1 MGSTESPLKIN
12 HQVTARPSELE
23 KIAARLI
30 CLYRMHSNDEHV
42 RRPSVLLIDDEP
54 EFARLMDRALRD
66 DFTVTTAAD
75 GLDGYALLCQDHPD
89 VVLLDVMMP
98 LIDGWSVLQKIRSNR
113 AVSNVPVIVVTGLG
127 AEAAVHESIRHGVT
141 RILHKP
147 ILPSRLIKEIR
158 EALNISRRSP
168 PGS

>member
-1 MGSTESPLKIN
+1 MN
-12 HQVTARPSELE
+12 W
-23 KIAARLI
+23 
-30 CLYRMHSNDEHV
+30 NDETV

-54 EFARLMDRALRD
+54 EFARLMERALGD
-66 DFTVTTAAD
+66 DFIVTTAAD

-113 AVSNVPVIVVTGLG
+113 AVSHVPVIVVTGLS
-127 AEAAVHESIRHGVT
+127 AEAATHESMRHGVT

-147 ILPSRLIKEIR
+147 ILPSQLIKAIR
-158 EALNISRRSP
+158 DAL
-168 PGS
+168 G

>member
-1 MGSTESPLKIN
+1 VKSDAQN
-12 HQVTARPSELE
+12 QAQ
-23 KIAARLI
+23 
-30 CLYRMHSNDEHV
+30 
-42 RRPSVLLIDDEP
+42 PSVLLIDDEP
-54 EFARLMDRALRD
+54 EFLKLMDRALSD

-75 GLDGYALLCQDHPD
+75 GLDGYALLCQHHPD

-127 AEAAVHESIRHGVT
+127 AEAAAHESMRHGVT

-147 ILPSRLIKEIR
+147 ILPSQLIKAIR
-158 EALNISRRSP
+158 EALR
-168 PGS
+168 